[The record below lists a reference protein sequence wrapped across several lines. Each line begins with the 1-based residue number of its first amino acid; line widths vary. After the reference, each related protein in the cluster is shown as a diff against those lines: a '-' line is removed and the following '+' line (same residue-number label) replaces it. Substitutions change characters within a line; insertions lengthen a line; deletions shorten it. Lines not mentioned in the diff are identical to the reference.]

1 MTTFKHTALGQSIL
15 SIAQNLAVNCKWT
28 ITSETRKSVS
38 ALTHMQS
45 GIVNSIYIQ
54 WLEDGSKAI
63 LSLDLNYFDADAPS
77 DRIQIDISIT
87 EANRIAASIEENC
100 VLNWSRSGLEIPD
113 VEIDEAA

>member
-1 MTTFKHTALGQSIL
+1 MSNFNHTTLGKRIL
-15 SIAQNLAVNCKWT
+15 GIAQNLATSCKWT

-87 EANRIAASIEENC
+87 EANRIAAAIEENC
-100 VLNWSRSGLEIPD
+100 VLNWSKQGLEIPD